1 MIVAIVNNG
10 SIEQTGELSVL
21 FPNVSFPAS
30 GPSDEWMAENNLV
43 PVTYFKAHHAA
54 TQKLVSCEAYLEGGA
69 VYAVNVE
76 SLSADELAAK
86 DAATISANRAIKNK
100 MLSDTDW
107 TQLSDVPLTDACKAA
122 FAEKRQE
129 LRDVDLLNPV
139 WPEMPAEEWVA

>member
-43 PVTYFKAHHAA
+43 PVTYFKVYDAA
-54 TQKLVSCEAYLEGGA
+54 TQKLVSCEAYLEDGA

-86 DAATISANRAIKNK
+86 NAATIAANKSVRNK
-100 MLSDTDW
+100 KLADCDW
-107 TQLSDVPLTDACKAA
+107 TQLGDVNLTADCKTA
-122 FAEKRQE
+122 FAAYRQA
-129 LRDVDLLNPV
+129 LRDADMLNPV
-139 WPEMPAEEWVA
+139 WPDIPAEEWAA

>member
-43 PVTYFKAHHAA
+43 PVTYFKAYDAA
-54 TQKLVSCEAYLEGGA
+54 TQKLVSCEAYLEDGA

-86 DAATISANRAIKNK
+86 NAATIAANKSVRNK
-100 MLSDTDW
+100 KLADCDW
-107 TQLSDVPLTDACKAA
+107 TQLGDVNLTADCKTA
-122 FAEKRQE
+122 FAAYRQA
-129 LRDVDLLNPV
+129 LRDADMLNPV
-139 WPEMPAEEWVA
+139 WPDIPAEEWAA

>member
-43 PVTYFKAHHAA
+43 PVTYFKAYDAA
-54 TQKLVSCEAYLEGGA
+54 TQKLVSCEAYLEDGA

-86 DAATISANRAIKNK
+86 DAATIAANKSIRNK
-100 MLSDTDW
+100 KLADCDW
-107 TQLSDVPLTDACKAA
+107 TQLGDVNLTADCKTA
-122 FAEKRQE
+122 FTTYRQA
-129 LRDVDLLNPV
+129 LRDADMLNPV

>member
-43 PVTYFKAHHAA
+43 PVTYFKAYDAA

-86 DAATISANRAIKNK
+86 DASTIAANRAIKNK

-122 FAEKRQE
+122 FAEKRQQ
-129 LRDVDLLNPV
+129 LRNVDLLNPV

>member
-43 PVTYFKAHHAA
+43 PVTYFKAYDAA

>member
-43 PVTYFKAHHAA
+43 PVTYFKAHDAA

-86 DAATISANRAIKNK
+86 DASTIAANKSVRNK
-100 MLSDTDW
+100 KLADCDW
-107 TQLSDVPLTDACKAA
+107 TQLGDVNLTEECKANFTA
-122 FAEKRQE
+122 YRQA
-129 LRDVDLLNPV
+129 LRDADMLAPV
-139 WPEMPAEEWVA
+139 WPDAPAEEWAA

>member
-10 SIEQTGELSVL
+10 TIEQTGDLFVL

-30 GPSDEWMAENNLV
+30 GPSEEWMAENNLV
-43 PVTYFKAHHAA
+43 PVTYFKAYDAA

-86 DAATISANRAIKNK
+86 DASTIAANKSVRNK
-100 MLSDTDW
+100 KLADCDW
-107 TQLSDVPLTDACKAA
+107 TQLADVNLTADCKTA
-122 FAEKRQE
+122 FTEYRQA
-129 LRDVDLLNPV
+129 LRDADMLAPV
-139 WPEMPAEEWVA
+139 WPDAPAEEWVA

>member
-10 SIEQTGELSVL
+10 SIEQIGQLSVL

-43 PVTYFKAHHAA
+43 PVTYFKAYDAA
-54 TQKLVSCEAYLEGGA
+54 TQKLVSCDPYLEDGA

-86 DAATISANRAIKNK
+86 DASTIAANKSVRNK
-100 MLSDTDW
+100 KLADCDW
-107 TQLSDVPLTDACKAA
+107 TQLADVNLTADCKTA
-122 FAEKRQE
+122 FTTYRQA
-129 LRDVDLLNPV
+129 LRDADMLNPV
-139 WPEMPAEEWVA
+139 WPEAPVEEWAV

>member
-43 PVTYFKAHHAA
+43 PVTYFKAYDAA
-54 TQKLVSCEAYLEGGA
+54 TQKLVSCEAYLEDGA

-86 DAATISANRAIKNK
+86 DAATIAANKSVRNK
-100 MLSDTDW
+100 KLADCDW
-107 TQLSDVPLTDACKAA
+107 TQLSDVNLTADCKAA
-122 FAEKRQE
+122 FTAYRQA
-129 LRDVDLLNPV
+129 LRDADMLNPV
-139 WPEMPAEEWVA
+139 WPEAPVEEWAA

>member
-30 GPSDEWMAENNLV
+30 GPSDEWMTENNLV
-43 PVTYFKAHHAA
+43 PVTYFKAYDAA
-54 TQKLVSCEAYLEGGA
+54 TQKLVSCEAYLEDGA

-86 DAATISANRAIKNK
+86 DASTIAANKSVRNK
-100 MLSDTDW
+100 KLADCDW
-107 TQLSDVPLTDACKAA
+107 TQLGDVLLTEECKANFTA
-122 FAEKRQE
+122 YRQA
-129 LRDVDLLNPV
+129 LRDADMLNPV
-139 WPEMPAEEWVA
+139 WPDAPAEEWVA

>member
-10 SIEQTGELSVL
+10 SIEQIGQLSVL

-43 PVTYFKAHHAA
+43 PVTYFKAYDAA
-54 TQKLVSCEAYLEGGA
+54 TQKLVSCEAYLEDGA

-86 DAATISANRAIKNK
+86 DAATIAANKSVRNK
-100 MLSDTDW
+100 KLADCDW
-107 TQLSDVPLTDACKAA
+107 TQLGDVNLTADCKTA
-122 FAEKRQE
+122 FTAYRQA
-129 LRDVDLLNPV
+129 LRDADMLNPV
-139 WPEMPAEEWVA
+139 WPDAPAEEWAA